1 SPANQGTYLWSTTA
15 STASINVTP
24 TTTGTYTVTYSVN
37 NCPSVPAVA
46 NVTVNP
52 IPTLNILDTT
62 ICGGLSVALSANPT
76 PTGGTY
82 LWSANANNAT
92 TSQVTVTPAATTT
105 YSVAYTANGCVVN
118 DNVTVT
124 VIQNP
129 MASVSSP
136 VICFGSSTTLVA
148 GPNGASY
155 LWSTG
160 ATISVPNNA
169 TICNGSSAS
178 IATSVSAPGGTYL
191 WSPSGQ
197 TTATLNV
204 SPSLTNNT
212 LAQDFNYSVV
222 YTLNGCPSIP
232 ANDTITVNPVPFI
245 SFNDTTICA
254 GQTAN
259 LIGIPNVIGGNYTWS
274 TAQTSQQISVN
285 PSITTS
291 YSLIYT
297 LNGCSDTTD
306 QFVYVNPI
314 PTIQINQNP
323 TICYGSDT
331 LLTTNVSIPQGTY
344 QWSGFGLTGVNNQ
357 NQLNVSPQNGNS
369 SQNSQFTYSV
379 VYCVNGCSD
388 TASTTVSVNLIP
400 TITAS
405 ASQSTICPGQSTNL
419 TAIGTP
425 SISNGN
431 QGVYSW
437 STTNPISNIGN
448 SPSVTVNP
456 IINTTY
462 EVVYTINSCPSVAFP
477 VSITIQPAPALVIQ
491 NNPNATICEGGCVT
505 LTALQN
511 ASSIVPSGYIW
522 STGETTQSIIVCP
535 TDTMSYSVIG
545 LSGSCESLP
554 SATIV
559 NVVPDPVIVTQIVS
573 DTNIC
578 VGGAYTFNIGVSGG
592 VGSPTYQ
599 WYQNSNPTNF
609 GGTAIPNATN
619 SAYTTP
625 VFNVQGAHFYYC
637 VISYPN
643 GVGCNAIS
651 TEVGSLYVLPDP
663 TVSIVNNANQ
673 TLCIGGVADCLT
685 TQVLG
690 GVGINTYLWIPGGAV
705 TDSLCPP
712 SDQVGNTNYSVIV
725 QQSGIAC
732 GSLPSNQ
739 VSINVIPDPV
749 INITGISDVCEG
761 AEVPLNTSVSGGIG
775 TVSGY
780 QWYESNPTGQP
791 YQLITGASSLNYI
804 TPVLTT
810 NATYAV
816 EVNLSGVGCNDTDT
830 FAINVYDDPLITI
843 QGNLMACMDEQV
855 DLTTIFTGGTP
866 NSSNTYTWY
875 SAINQNYPDSIL
887 LQSTSILN
895 TYSFDIYQ
903 DTSIF
908 VIVTNSGFDCDNDT
922 SALINIDGIEWAEA
936 SFDMDPS
943 DLSQSLINPTF
954 SFINTSLHSTNYFW
968 DLGECDPQL
977 TMSELFTPPTPFYNP
992 TDENQIGYTYG
1003 CPPGMYQ
1010 IMLVAMNQGMCP
1022 DTAYQVIKIQD
1033 ELLVYVPNTFTP
1045 DGDETNGYFYPVI
1058 TTIIKPNTYSF
1069 KIFDRWGEIVFESND
1084 PNEKWDGTYYKNKL
1098 YQSGLITKQDEIAQD
1113 GTYIW
1118 KLQFTIKESGDVF
1131 NKIGHVNL
1139 LK

>member
-1 SPANQGTYLWSTTA
+1 MPTGTISGSPTTICQGNNPPLITFTGSNSSAPYTFYYHINNGTAQFISTSSSSNTVSITVPTSIPGIYTYHLDSISVGSCYNLISNQQALIEVVETPTVSLSASTLLACPGDDIILTAVGNPLSSNGIQGTYNWSN
-15 STASINVTP
+15 SSIISV
-24 TTTGTYTVTYSVN
+24 YT
-37 NCPSVPAVA
+37 
-46 NVTVNP
+46 
-52 IPTLNILDTT
+52 
-62 ICGGLSVALSANPT
+62 
-76 PTGGTY
+76 
-82 LWSANANNAT
+82 
-92 TSQVTVTPAATTT
+92 Q
-105 YSVAYTANGCVVN
+105 
-118 DNVTVT
+118 
-124 VIQNP
+124 
-129 MASVSSP
+129 
-136 VICFGSSTTLVA
+136 
-148 GPNGASY
+148 
-155 LWSTG
+155 
-160 ATISVPNNA
+160 TISVA
-169 TICNGSSAS
+169 TPGIYDYF
-178 IATSVSAPGGTYL
+178 VS
-191 WSPSGQ
+191 
-197 TTATLNV
+197 
-204 SPSLTNNT
+204 
-212 LAQDFNYSVV
+212 
-222 YTLNGCPSIP
+222 YTLNGC
-232 ANDTITVNPVPFI
+232 
-245 SFNDTTICA
+245 
-254 GQTAN
+254 
-259 LIGIPNVIGGNYTWS
+259 
-274 TAQTSQQISVN
+274 TSLQD
-285 PSITTS
+285 
-291 YSLIYT
+291 L
-297 LNGCSDTTD
+297 
-306 QFVYVNPI
+306 
-314 PTIQINQNP
+314 
-323 TICYGSDT
+323 
-331 LLTTNVSIPQGTY
+331 
-344 QWSGFGLTGVNNQ
+344 
-357 NQLNVSPQNGNS
+357 
-369 SQNSQFTYSV
+369 
-379 VYCVNGCSD
+379 
-388 TASTTVSVNLIP
+388 
-400 TITAS
+400 
-405 ASQSTICPGQSTNL
+405 
-419 TAIGTP
+419 
-425 SISNGN
+425 
-431 QGVYSW
+431 
-437 STTNPISNIGN
+437 
-448 SPSVTVNP
+448 VT
-456 IINTTY
+456 
-462 EVVYTINSCPSVAFP
+462 
-477 VSITIQPAPALVIQ
+477 ITIQPAPALVIQ

-522 STGETTQSIIVCP
+522 STGETTQSIVVCP
-535 TDTMSYSVIG
+535 TDTTFYSVIG
-545 LSGSCESLP
+545 LSGTCESLP
-554 SATIV
+554 DTSFV
-559 NVVPDPVIVTQIVS
+559 NVVEDPEIVTQIVS

-609 GGTAIPNATN
+609 GGTAILNATN

-625 VFNVQGAHFYYC
+625 VFNVQGAYFYYC
-637 VISYPN
+637 EINYPN
-643 GVGCNAIS
+643 GEGCNVI
-651 TEVGSLYVLPDP
+651 TEPEVGSLYVLPDP

-685 TQVLG
+685 TEVLG
-690 GVGINTYLWIPGGAV
+690 GVGTNTYLWIPGGAV
-705 TDSLCPP
+705 TQTFCPP
-712 SDQVGNTNYSVIV
+712 SDQVGTTNYSVIV

-739 VSINVIPDPV
+739 VSITVIPDPI

-775 TVSGY
+775 SVADY

-791 YQLITGASSLNYI
+791 YQLISGATSLNY
-804 TPVLTT
+804 TSPVLTT

-816 EVNLSGVGCNDTDT
+816 EVNLTGVGCNDTDT

-843 QGNLMACMDEQV
+843 QGNLMACMNDQV

-895 TYSFDIYQ
+895 TYSFNIYQ

-936 SFDMDPS
+936 SFDVDPS

-954 SFINTSLHSTNYFW
+954 SFINTSLNSTNYFW
-968 DLGECDPQL
+968 DLGECDPQSP
-977 TMSELFTPPTPFYNP
+977 MSELFTPPTPFYDP
-992 TDENQIGYTYG
+992 TDKDQIGYTYG
-1003 CPPGMYQ
+1003 CPPGLYE

-1022 DTAYQVIKIQD
+1022 DSAYQVIKIQD
-1033 ELLVYVPNTFTP
+1033 EILVYVPNTFTP